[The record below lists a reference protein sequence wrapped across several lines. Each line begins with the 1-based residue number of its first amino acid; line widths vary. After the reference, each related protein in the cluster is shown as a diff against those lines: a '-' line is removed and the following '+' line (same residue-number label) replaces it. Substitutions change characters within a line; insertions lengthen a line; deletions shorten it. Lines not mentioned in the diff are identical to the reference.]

1 MKGFSLIEVMIASS
15 LLGIGLAAMMTAYGQ
30 ATSLESHQ
38 ERVTTALHLA
48 EGQLENLLLRYPD
61 SPDLAQTGHTAL
73 TFAADGTPSPPTPFF
88 RLEWAVMAGPI
99 PRTRR
104 IMVRVTWN
112 EPRGPQTLDL
122 STHRS

>member
-1 MKGFSLIEVMIASS
+1 MKAFSLIEVMIASS

-38 ERVTTALHLA
+38 ERVTAALHLA

-61 SPDLAQTGHTAL
+61 SPDLALTDHPAL
-73 TFAADGTPSPPTPFF
+73 TFAADGTPSTTPFF
-88 RLEWAVMAGPI
+88 EVGWAVTAGPI

-104 IMVRVTWN
+104 IEVTVTWN
-112 EPRGPQTLDL
+112 EPRGPQTLTL
-122 STHRS
+122 ATHRS